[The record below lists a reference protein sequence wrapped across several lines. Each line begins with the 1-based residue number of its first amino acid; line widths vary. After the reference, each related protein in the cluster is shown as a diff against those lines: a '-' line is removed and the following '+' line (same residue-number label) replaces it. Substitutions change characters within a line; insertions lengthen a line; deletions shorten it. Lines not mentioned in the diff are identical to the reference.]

1 MSVKDRL
8 IAFVAGNKGF
18 YSAHFDVPDAK
29 ALLELVE
36 AVEDYAI
43 YSGPARWQA
52 IRDVLQRIT
61 EDS

>member
-8 IAFVAGNKGF
+8 RRKVQSFHESDIEC
-18 YSAHFDVPDAK
+18 PDED